1 MKKVCIL
8 GVMAWITVV
17 ALAWNVSL
25 AECESNWIF
34 YDTWANVTYI
44 DTNGKSFTWIGT
56 ITVCYSWEEIT
67 LLDRNLGASMTWHWN
82 NEQAYWYRFQWWN
95 NYGFPTTWELNIAT
109 DIVDAS
115 DYSWSNPYVSG
126 AFVRVPGTTISWDSG
141 SNIDLWWGTT
151 SFSYQRQGPCPEWY
165 HVPTAQEQESW
176 LNIYKKIYPES
187 WFDDF
192 LIKFFVTLPWSW
204 YPYSSSDLRLNN
216 PGVDW
221 YYWSSTKWDTS
232 YRIRHMYVTSWSEK
246 MVDSNRSYAL
256 PVRCFA
262 NQTYIVSFET
272 NGWSNVISLTGLEW
286 TKIKA
291 PETPIRMWYSFSG
304 WYLSGTDVERDFNTN
319 VVTWNTVLY
328 AKWNKLELDDWLI
341 LYYTF
346 DWDSVDWNRVI
357 DQSSQNNTWTA
368 NEWVKFNGSGSVEF
382 NWTWFIDFAD
392 FWVQWNINQTL
403 SVWVKGDI
411 KNNQIVIWSSY
422 SVWLG
427 FHGWTH
433 LIWFASKNPAGKNKW
448 IIENYHNGAW
458 NHIVVT
464 VDGQKISY
472 YMNWK
477 VLINSETSTHYRNW
491 FATWWRIWAR
501 WDWTT
506 SFSWYLDEVRVYN
519 RVLSEEE
526 IKELYN
532 SWFNAWNIECSI
544 SYARSLENS
553 GNIDAFLDCPV
564 EVIVT
569 SEWKSS
575 TYTFTE
581 SGSYIFEF
589 DYWWNAGSKVANVSW
604 YNIQFVAWDNWTL
617 SWNTEY
623 NVLVRDD
630 ESNFESLG
638 INIPEPIA
646 NSGYIF
652 NWWLETSPTSWT
664 IVNRNLVFTAQFKET
679 EKSYSDLD
687 EPKVSWWWSWWWGHR
702 AVSDKS
708 SDRGSDF
715 NGEVEITYEDEYSL
729 EMNEAYQFAFEN
741 WITTKETIND
751 ADMDWVLTRIA
762 MAKMLSQY
770 AINVLWKAPANLIVP
785 KFVDVT
791 DEMNEQYNYGVSL
804 AYQLW
809 IMWINMTDNKFRPN
823 DLVTRAEFGTA
834 LSRMLYGITDWE
846 ESYYSTHLDRLY
858 EEWIIT
864 NQNPNLQELRG
875 YVMLM
880 LMRSKK

>member
-1 MKKVCIL
+1 MKKVGIL
-8 GVMAWITVV
+8 GLMAWIIVV

-25 AECESNWIF
+25 AECEPNWIF

-67 LLDRNLGASMTWHWN
+67 LLDRNLGATTNDINSWDS
-82 NEQAYWYRFQWWN
+82 YGYYFQWGN
-95 NYGFPTTWELNIAT
+95 DYGFPSSGDVKVFTAQVEAI
-109 DIVDAS
+109 S
-115 DYSWSNPYVSG
+115 PYSSG
-126 AFVRVPGTTISWDSG
+126 VFILDKNSWMSG
-141 SNIDLWWGTT
+141 VNKFWGENTGVNVEK
-151 SFSYQRQGPCPEWY
+151 RWPCPDGY
-165 HVPTAQEQESW
+165 HVPTIWEWKYLYNYFLANESG
-176 LNIYKKIYPES
+176 ES
-187 WFDDF
+187 
-192 LIKFFVTLPWSW
+192 LSTLFSELFKLPLAW
-204 YPYSSSDLRLNN
+204 YRGRKDAKTGSQNVYGN
-216 PGVDW
+216 
-221 YYWSSTKWDTS
+221 YWSSSTS
-232 YRIRHMYVTSWSEK
+232 GDSVYSVYFGEWKIIPDSLTNWKKTSGFS
-246 MVDSNRSYAL
+246 
-256 PVRCFA
+256 VRCFA

-319 VVTWNTVLY
+319 VITWNIVLY

-346 DWDSVDWNRVI
+346 DGDSVAWDKVI
-357 DQSSQNNTWTA
+357 DQSSQNNTWIS
-368 NEWVKFNGSGSVEF
+368 NGWVKFNGWGSAEF
-382 NWTWFIDFAD
+382 NGTWVITFNDYWNLIRETNAWT
-392 FWVQWNINQTL
+392 VSLRINSQTN
-403 SVWVKGDI
+403 K
-411 KNNQIVIWSSY
+411 NQIIIWSSY
-422 SVWLG
+422 WPALWFYNNKYFIG
-427 FHGWTH
+427 FSDEKATRR
-433 LIWFASKNPAGKNKW
+433 PYW
-448 IIENYHNGAW
+448 IISGLNMWEW
-458 NHIVVT
+458 NNIVVILSWN
-464 VDGQKISY
+464 DIFY
-472 YMNWK
+472 YLNGNGL
-477 VLINSETSTHYRNW
+477 VNSGGTNY
-491 FATWWRIWAR
+491 WA
-501 WDWTT
+501 WDWESAIGSRIGTT
-506 SFSWYLDEVRVYN
+506 YDKNYFSWYLDEVRVYN

-526 IKELYN
+526 IQTLYA

-544 SYARSLENS
+544 SYARNLENS
-553 GNIDAFLDCPV
+553 GYVDVTLNCPV
-564 EVIVT
+564 DVRVT
-569 SEWKSS
+569 SGWKSS
-575 TYTFTE
+575 NYTFTE

-589 DYWWNAGSKVANVSW
+589 DYWWNTGSKVANVSW

-741 WITTKETIND
+741 WITTKDTIND
-751 ADMDWVLTRIA
+751 ADMDWVLTRVA